1 MLSFACSLVA
11 STTLPDTLQKT
22 NTNPLTTV
30 SRFVLSCSTSNIYLK
45 TVFPRFVWHPQ
56 KRGHTGMT
64 YWTWV
69 PECYKIKQSIE
80 NLGHKVIVTAFLTF
94 RKSDILCAF
103 SGCINRLFL
112 SKDRINH
119 ASFLKRDNQSITWS
133 GSQDV
138 PRSVSQTFSQLVSLP
153 VSQKSVSQSTSQ
165 PVRPVRPV
173 SQWVSQWV
181 SRSVSQSVSQ
191 SVNKSLLKSFFGEL

>member
-69 PECYKIKQSIE
+69 PECYKIKQTIE
-80 NLGHKVIVTAFLTF
+80 NLRHKVIVTAFLTF

-138 PRSVSQTFSQLVSLP
+138 PRSVSQTFSPVGQSASQP
-153 VSQKSVSQSTSQ
+153 EVSQPVNQSASQTSQTSQ
-165 PVRPVRPV
+165 P
-173 SQWVSQWV
+173 
-181 SRSVSQSVSQ
+181 VSQSVSQ
-191 SVNKSLLKSFFGEL
+191 SVGQSVSESVGQ